1 MKMHAQHRRHSPTTS
16 TATPWPEDIFA
27 ILQRFDVRQVPYV
40 PDAGHSQLID
50 RVLGAPSMRAVPLTT
65 EEEGVA
71 LFAGAWAGGQ
81 RGVLL
86 MQSSG
91 VGNCVNMLS
100 LTQIFRF
107 PFLTL
112 VTMRGEW
119 GEFNP
124 WQVPMGSTTAGVFE
138 LCGDQGVA
146 GLARRRGARGGRG
159 GRGAGLQRLHANRRS
174 VVAAPDRRK
183 GLHQMSKT
191 NLLER
196 RSVSPRCWRGARTPS
211 SSVAS
216 APRPTISRRPA
227 IMTVIFTLWGGDG
240 WRRHDRTRRCAGA
253 ARAAGRGDHRRRR
266 RC

>member
-1 MKMHAQHRRHSPTTS
+1 MHARTDAPPE
-16 TATPWPEDIFA
+16 TAASWPEDIFA

-40 PDAGHSQLID
+40 PDAGHSQLIE
-50 RVLGAPSMRAVPLTT
+50 RVLAASSMRAVPLTT

-71 LFAGAWAGGQ
+71 LLAGAWAGGQ

-124 WQVPMGSTTAGVFE
+124 WQVPMGSSTPAYLNCRE
-138 LCGDQGVA
+138 SRCCGPRTRMRCARWSRPRRGRPTMP
-146 GLARRRGARGGRG
+146 ARRPPSCC
-159 GRGAGLQRLHANRRS
+159 RS
-174 VVAAPDRRK
+174 A
-183 GLHQMSKT
+183 
-191 NLLER
+191 
-196 RSVSPRCWRGARTPS
+196 
-211 SSVAS
+211 
-216 APRPTISRRPA
+216 
-227 IMTVIFTLWGGDG
+227 
-240 WRRHDRTRRCAGA
+240 
-253 ARAAGRGDHRRRR
+253 
-266 RC
+266 

>member
-1 MKMHAQHRRHSPTTS
+1 MKMHARTEAPSETF
-16 TATPWPEDIFA
+16 AETPPSWPEDIFA

-40 PDAGHSQLID
+40 PDAGHSQLIE
-50 RVLGAPSMRAVPLTT
+50 RVLGASTMRAVPLTT

-71 LFAGAWAGGQ
+71 LLAGAWAGGQ

-124 WQVPMGSTTAGVFE
+124 WQVPMGSSTAGVFE
-138 LCGDQGVA
+138 LSGIKVLRASQPEEVREVVEAAA
-146 GLARRRGARGGRG
+146 GQAYNACTPTAVL
-159 GRGAGLQRLHANRRS
+159 LSQRLI
-174 VVAAPDRRK
+174 
-183 GLHQMSKT
+183 
-191 NLLER
+191 
-196 RSVSPRCWRGARTPS
+196 GAK
-211 SSVAS
+211 V
-216 APRPTISRRPA
+216 
-227 IMTVIFTLWGGDG
+227 FTK
-240 WRRHDRTRRCAGA
+240 
-253 ARAAGRGDHRRRR
+253 
-266 RC
+266 

>member
-1 MKMHAQHRRHSPTTS
+1 MPFSLFRKARLSLQFRIPQHPADPTEFKMHARNAPSDKAPES
-16 TATPWPEDIFA
+16 APAWPEEIFS

-40 PDAGHSQLID
+40 PDAGHSQLIE
-50 RVLGAPSMRAVPLTT
+50 RVLGATSMRAVPLTT

-71 LFAGAWAGGQ
+71 LLAGAWAGGQ

-91 VGNCVNMLS
+91 VGNCVNMFS

-138 LCGDQGVA
+138 LSGIKVLRASHPNEVREVVEAAA
-146 GLARRRGARGGRG
+146 GQAYNACTPTAVL
-159 GRGAGLQRLHANRRS
+159 LSQRLI
-174 VVAAPDRRK
+174 
-183 GLHQMSKT
+183 
-191 NLLER
+191 
-196 RSVSPRCWRGARTPS
+196 GAK
-211 SSVAS
+211 V
-216 APRPTISRRPA
+216 
-227 IMTVIFTLWGGDG
+227 FTK
-240 WRRHDRTRRCAGA
+240 
-253 ARAAGRGDHRRRR
+253 
-266 RC
+266 

>member
-1 MKMHAQHRRHSPTTS
+1 MPAEALPT
-16 TATPWPEDIFA
+16 WPEDIFL

-50 RVLGAPSMRAVPLTT
+50 RVLGAPEMRAIPLTT

-71 LFAGAWAGGQ
+71 LLAGAWAGGQ

-91 VGNCVNMLS
+91 VGNCINMLS

-124 WQVPMGSTTAGVFE
+124 WQVPMGSSTQAILELSGIKVLRADRPDEVGEVVEAASGQAYSACTPTAV
-138 LCGDQGVA
+138 L
-146 GLARRRGARGGRG
+146 LS
-159 GRGAGLQRLHANRRS
+159 QRLI
-174 VVAAPDRRK
+174 
-183 GLHQMSKT
+183 
-191 NLLER
+191 
-196 RSVSPRCWRGARTPS
+196 GAK
-211 SSVAS
+211 V
-216 APRPTISRRPA
+216 
-227 IMTVIFTLWGGDG
+227 FTK
-240 WRRHDRTRRCAGA
+240 
-253 ARAAGRGDHRRRR
+253 
-266 RC
+266 